1 MIDFGSDL
9 LLELCQF
16 VLGQGSRQNLGP
28 PLNQAVRHLLQ
39 LAEEHDLVALR
50 WANEAEERTKRKK
63 KKKSCDGRWE
73 HLST

>member
-1 MIDFGSDL
+1 MIDFGGDL

-50 WANEAEERTKRKK
+50 WEMRQRRGPKGKK
-63 KKKSCDGRWE
+63 KKV
-73 HLST
+73 